1 MEFKLKTAKNPP
13 KQASKLYILKLST
26 FSANLRAKTSTKHRF
41 HIILLHGFLAA
52 RKQVIPERIYSKS
65 TQSVVFFFAQK
76 LCL

>member
-1 MEFKLKTAKNPP
+1 M
-13 KQASKLYILKLST
+13 
-26 FSANLRAKTSTKHRF
+26 
-41 HIILLHGFLAA
+41 LHGFLAA